1 MKFKSLT
8 IICAFYSPLAGDQ
21 VLPVKCNSTQ
31 FCPQTMYL
39 PMPCDAYSI
48 CNGGR
53 RYFIV
58 GPVIVSVF
66 VLLAVLFRCFKF
78 FARKQSKSQN
88 RPQSPQQIINTN
100 VKRSAK
106 IRLPDDDTSFDVTN
120 NSTPL
125 ASLLSSNYGSIVS
138 TADNSNNFTIELSN
152 LTYKANRKLTLLNDL
167 NGE

>member
-1 MKFKSLT
+1 
-8 IICAFYSPLAGDQ
+8 
-21 VLPVKCNSTQ
+21 
-31 FCPQTMYL
+31 MYL

-88 RPQSPQQIINTN
+88 RPQSTQQIINN
-100 VKRSAK
+100 NDNANGKRSAK
-106 IRLPDDDTSFDVTN
+106 IRLPDDDTSFDGTN